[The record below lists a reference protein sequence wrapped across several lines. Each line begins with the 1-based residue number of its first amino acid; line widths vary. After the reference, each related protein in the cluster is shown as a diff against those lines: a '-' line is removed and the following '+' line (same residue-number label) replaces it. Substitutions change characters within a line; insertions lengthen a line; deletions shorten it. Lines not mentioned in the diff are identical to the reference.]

1 MFYEA
6 PEKTLITMWLIQID
20 LKLSDQKARLKN
32 NKAQPMRKVVGQNNN
47 FIIGYL
53 FTFQSELSG

>member
-53 FTFQSELSG
+53 LSKVN